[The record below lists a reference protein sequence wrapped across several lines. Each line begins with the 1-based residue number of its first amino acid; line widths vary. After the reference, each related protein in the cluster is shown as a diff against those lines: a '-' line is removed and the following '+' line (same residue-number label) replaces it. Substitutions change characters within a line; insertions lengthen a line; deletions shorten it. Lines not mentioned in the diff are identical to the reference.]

1 MSDSPNIEQNLTF
14 TSTGSAATVT
24 DKILKLCTVAEN
36 LQLCLDNLKAGIQDL
51 REKALEH
58 FDDDVFTPPPTPPPP
73 PPPSLPDYEG
83 KLIRSGDVV
92 YTLDKGKYKERYTRA
107 TTIDVR
113 SGFVSIEFLKGKEKT
128 RRKAKN
134 LKRMND
140 WSP

>member
-1 MSDSPNIEQNLTF
+1 MPESPNIEQNLTF
-14 TSTGSAATVT
+14 TSSRSAATVT
-24 DKILKLCTVAEN
+24 DEILKLCTVAES
-36 LQLCLDNLKAGIQDL
+36 LQLCLDNLKAAIQDL

-92 YTLDKGKYKERYTRA
+92 YTLDKGKYKERYARA

-113 SGFVSIEFLKGKEKT
+113 TGFVSIEFLKGKEKT